1 MSSQYEEDDGKRAL
15 SNAAILKFLFQQW
28 ARRPRA
34 FAVIGCFFLAATACD
49 IVAPI
54 LAGTLVDAVADPARL
69 PGPAWAAFGLFAAMW
84 GASAL
89 LRNTGGRLLT
99 PFASANM
106 RDLISETYARVQNFS
121 AQWHA
126 DTFAGSTVR
135 KLSRGMWAYDTL
147 SDVLMFGL
155 FPILTVLT
163 GLTIV
168 MLVKWPIVGAYV
180 AVVVSLFIFVSIWMS
195 ETYTKPSA
203 TASNRMDSRLGGA
216 MADSIGNNAAVKS
229 FGAETREVARFHKLA
244 DRWRTVAMV
253 CWYRFT
259 NAWLV
264 SNLLLIALQSGL
276 LALLVWM
283 WVQGKAGPGDV
294 AFAIASL
301 LVMSGH
307 LRNFGENV
315 QQMQRALGEIED
327 TAIFARMAPQIADAP
342 NAPAFQKGRGEI
354 VFKDVAFRYAG
365 QSAAIYEDVNLT
377 IAPGETVALVGPT
390 GAGKSTFVRLIQ
402 RLYDVAGGAILIDG
416 QDVRA
421 VSQSTLRASIAAVP
435 QEPALFHR
443 SIAENIA
450 YARPDAPMEDI
461 VAAATRAR
469 AHGFVR
475 KLPKGYRTLVGER
488 GVKLSGGERQRV
500 ALARA
505 FLADAPIL
513 ILDEATSSLDTET
526 EREVQAAMKELM
538 ANRTT
543 IVIAHR
549 LSTVREA
556 DRILVFDEGRIVEQG
571 AHADLIARRGL
582 YARLHAMSQGDLLGD
597 AA

>member
-1 MSSQYEEDDGKRAL
+1 MSTYDEDDGKRTL

-28 ARRPRA
+28 ARRPRLL
-34 FAVIGCFFLAATACD
+34 AVIGTLFLAATGCD
-49 IVAPI
+49 ILAPV
-54 LAGTLVDAVADPARL
+54 LAGKLVDAVADPARVA
-69 PGPAWAAFGLFAAMW
+69 GPAWGAFGLFAAMW
-84 GASAL
+84 GASML

-106 RDLISETYARVQNFS
+106 RDLVSESFARVQKFS

-126 DTFAGSTVR
+126 ETFAGSTVR

-155 FPILTVLT
+155 LPILTVLT

-180 AVVVSLFIFVSIWMS
+180 AFVVALFIFASIWMS
-195 ETYTKPSA
+195 ENYTKPAA

-216 MADSIGNNAAVKS
+216 LADAIGNNAAVKS
-229 FGAETREVARFHKLA
+229 FGAELREAARFYALA
-244 DRWRTVAMV
+244 SRWRTVAMV

-264 SNLLLIALQSGL
+264 SNILLIALQSGL

-283 WVQGKAGPGDV
+283 WMSGKAGPGDV
-294 AFAIASL
+294 AFAIAAL

-307 LRNFGENV
+307 LRNFGEQV

-327 TAIFARMAPQIADAP
+327 VAIFARTPPQIADAP
-342 NAPAFQKGRGEI
+342 GAPLFSPGAGEI

-365 QSAAIYEDVNLT
+365 QSAAIYEGVNLRIT
-377 IAPGETVALVGPT
+377 PGETIALVGPT

-402 RLYDVAGGAILIDG
+402 RLYDVEGGAILIDG

-421 VSQSTLRASIAAVP
+421 VSQASLRASIAAVP

-450 YARPDAPMEDI
+450 YARPDAPMEDVI
-461 VAAATRAR
+461 AAATRAR

-526 EREVQAAMKELM
+526 EHDVQAAMKELM

-571 AHADLIARRGL
+571 RHAELIERRGL
-582 YARLHAMSQGDLLGD
+582 YARLHAMSQGELLGD